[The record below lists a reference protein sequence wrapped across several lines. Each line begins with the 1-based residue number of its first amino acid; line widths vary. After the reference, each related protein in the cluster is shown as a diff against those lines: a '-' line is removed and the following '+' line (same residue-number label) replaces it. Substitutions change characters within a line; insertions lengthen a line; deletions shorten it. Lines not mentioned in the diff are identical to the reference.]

1 MYDCKYAENIW
12 ESPEE
17 TVTSGCLWE
26 GELGNYGAS
35 EERRIFILYACIFFG
50 VYTLHAI
57 QNNTFNL
64 NVKSSNSKKK
74 KPKNSKVNN
83 SFDLFR
89 DLLFS
94 EQAEWYSI
102 VESLIS
108 CLEIPPVRLK
118 HLTS

>member
-74 KPKNSKVNN
+74 SKINN
-83 SFDLFR
+83 SFDLF
-89 DLLFS
+89 
-94 EQAEWYSI
+94 
-102 VESLIS
+102 SLGIS
-108 CLEIPPVRLK
+108 SSQSRQSGIP
-118 HLTS
+118 